1 MTSSQQTLEN
11 TLRTQGYS
19 VTRPRQIVFDALRA
33 GDTLT
38 MHELTKRCAAQVDR
52 ASVYRTVALFEAT
65 GIIQRLQ
72 IGWKYQLELSDS
84 FQDHHH
90 HATCT
95 TCGKVLPLPE
105 NEKLEE
111 QLRLWAQQHGFT
123 AQSHQLEI
131 RGHCTSCQKLA
142 NMPDRSE

>member
-1 MTSSQQTLEN
+1 MTSPQQTLEN
-11 TLRTQGYS
+11 TLRARSYS

-38 MHELTKRCAAQVDR
+38 MHELTKRCAAKIDR
-52 ASVYRTVALFEAT
+52 ASVYRTVALFEAI

-105 NEKLEE
+105 DEKLEE
-111 QLRLWAQQHGFT
+111 QLRLLAQHYGFT
-123 AQSHQLEI
+123 AHSHQLEI
-131 RGHCTSCQKLA
+131 RGRCAACQKLTS
-142 NMPDRSE
+142 MPDRAE